1 MKRLSLF
8 ALMLLVLMLILPT
21 LAQDATTE
29 PSTTAP
35 IAEATAPTEGQ
46 PNTTVI
52 NAEGNVT
59 LNQNPNETAQPTAN
73 DATVTLSIWQILAGL
88 FAAVALGGI
97 GGIAGAG
104 VIAVRLMNNQAT
116 MKAIEDLGNSVPQKH
131 ADQVLSFATGFQA
144 IVADFK
150 GSLDAVVLLTQK
162 ALDHVPESEK
172 QVKVPPI
179 PTETLPLP

>member
-8 ALMLLVLMLILPT
+8 ALALLVLMLILPT
-21 LAQDATTE
+21 LAQDATVESSATE
-29 PSTTAP
+29 PV
-35 IAEATAPTEGQ
+35 AEATVPTEAQ

-52 NAEGNVT
+52 NAEGDVT
-59 LNQNPNETAQPTAN
+59 LNQNAEETAQPTTN
-73 DATVTLSIWQILAGL
+73 DGMITLSIWQILAGV

-104 VIAVRLMNNQAT
+104 VIAVRLMNNPAT

-131 ADQVLSFATGFQA
+131 ADQVLSFATGFQS

-150 GSLDAVVLLTQK
+150 GSLDAIVLLTQK
-162 ALDHVPESEK
+162 ALDHIPESEK
-172 QVKVPPI
+172 QPST
-179 PTETLPLP
+179 PTETPPLP